1 MSGAFADPQKPGHVT
16 ENGAAEDGSA
26 EERPA
31 GECGDH
37 SGSISKIAY
46 TMGVDIGSSTSKC
59 AILSTDMRICGA
71 SVCQGGSGTSGPD
84 KAVNTAL
91 QNAGLSAG
99 DISCVA
105 ATGYGRN
112 TFEPADR
119 TFSEL
124 SCHAAGAAWLSPGVR
139 TVIDIGGQDCKVML
153 LSDAGKLDSFA
164 MNDKCAAGTGRFL
177 EVMSRVL
184 EVELSDMGQ
193 MGEQAGSVA
202 EITSTCTVF
211 AESEIISQLSRGV
224 DKLALLAGIHHSV
237 AVKAASI
244 AKRMAIAKPV
254 FFTGGVSQNIG
265 VVKALAKELNADVKT
280 DSLAQLAGALGAAL
294 LIRAEM

>member
-1 MSGAFADPQKPGHVT
+1 MSGSVSNP
-16 ENGAAEDGSA
+16 
-26 EERPA
+26 
-31 GECGDH
+31 
-37 SGSISKIAY
+37 AY

-59 AILSTDMRICGA
+59 VILRSDAYICGA
-71 SVCQGGSGTSGPD
+71 AVSPGGTGTSGPE
-84 KAVNTAL
+84 KAVGAAL
-91 QNAGLSAG
+91 QSAGLSADNIG
-99 DISCVA
+99 SIA

-112 TFEPADR
+112 TYEPADR

-124 SCHAAGAAWLSPGVR
+124 SCHAAGAAFILPGVR
-139 TVIDIGGQDCKVML
+139 TVVDIGGQDCKVML
-153 LSDAGKLDSFA
+153 LSDTGKLDNFA

-184 EVELSDMGQ
+184 EVDLSDMGQ
-193 MGEQAGSVA
+193 MAEQAESVA

-224 DKLALLAGIHHSV
+224 DKLALLAGIHRSV

-244 AKRMAIAKPV
+244 AKRMTVTEPV

-265 VVKALAKELNADVKT
+265 VVKALAKELNADINT
-280 DSLAQLAGALGAAL
+280 DPLAQLAGALGAAL